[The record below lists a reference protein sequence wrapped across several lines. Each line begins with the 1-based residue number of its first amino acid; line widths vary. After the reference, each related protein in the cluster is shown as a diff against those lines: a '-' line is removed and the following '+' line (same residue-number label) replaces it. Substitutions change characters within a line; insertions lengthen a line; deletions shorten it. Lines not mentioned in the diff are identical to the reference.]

1 MRKPVVAEA
10 ESPEPES
17 EAVDEGIADEDWADA
32 GPSAATTVLVHGVP
46 RATTALSLKRYLEGL
61 AQVHSV
67 EPREYAEGI
76 LRLQVASDRPVGLD
90 DLRGWPEG
98 NQLEPVSISD
108 EFVEVRLNQ

>member
-1 MRKPVVAEA
+1 M
-10 ESPEPES
+10 
-17 EAVDEGIADEDWADA
+17 
-32 GPSAATTVLVHGVP
+32 LVHGVP

-76 LRLQVASDRPVGLD
+76 LRLQVSSDRPVGLD

-98 NQLEPVSISD
+98 NALEPVSVSD
-108 EFVEVRLNQ
+108 DFVEVRLNQ